1 MCVVYDM
8 MVSGVTAM
16 PISDA
21 KRKANQK
28 WNRANMARKYYRP
41 SVLLPREMQA
51 AIAARVRATKS
62 ASVSDYIRRLIDNDL
77 GAGD

>member
-1 MCVVYDM
+1 
-8 MVSGVTAM
+8 M